1 MTIVSQFNDF
11 FNIKIKFS
19 RCVVLFFDLRKI
31 FINNDST
38 KKLEKNHSLK
48 KKRLIIISIFIYNV
62 I

>member
-19 RCVVLFFDLRKI
+19 RCVVLFFNLRKI

-48 KKRLIIISIFIYNV
+48 KKRLIIITIFIYNV

>member
-19 RCVVLFFDLRKI
+19 RCVVLFFNLRKI

-48 KKRLIIISIFIYNV
+48 KKRLIIITIFKHNV